1 MKLYKLTL
9 NNFYRYYGEQKI
21 VFSTENDKN
30 ITVLRGENG
39 TGKTTLLN
47 AFYWVMYGDVI
58 KPLTITNM
66 LNHRTKEELE
76 DNSCA
81 YSSVTLEFE
90 DRNKY
95 YTVVRKQRFIKQN
108 GYVKPDNT
116 LQPYISYID
125 QRTGN
130 EIEVSEK
137 DFFESIIPKELRGFF
152 FFDGERINKLAQ
164 IDGKKEIRQ
173 AILDILGLT
182 TIDNTSK
189 DLDSIRREYTKDLA
203 RLNSVNGEDLEDE
216 LESVE
221 LEISILEEAIEM
233 HETNIKEYRE
243 ELDKVEKYLQEC
255 NSSVINEKVS
265 RRRNLENSLQ
275 RAKNDLVET
284 KNIMSNHIAK
294 NLKLEIISRYFNDIE
309 SYLENKREKGEL
321 PSDIKIQF
329 IDDLIER
336 KKCIC
341 GCSLEEGSEHY
352 KLVMALKN
360 VAGRSELDDAYTKIT
375 SFIKQVKREE
385 DFYEKLNRL
394 TLKES
399 NILDSID
406 EYNKEMNDISKEI
419 QSSDQEKIRYNE
431 KRRLELNNNI
441 NDRTRKIGMAQSQ
454 LRVNKSNQ
462 KRIEEKIK
470 KVSINNNVTNRI
482 NKQIKQTES
491 LLALNNEIKEYFV
504 ETTRVELDKKIKE
517 VFSKISRKDY
527 RTPVLTK
534 DFELKIVN
542 NINDKLSKRSEV
554 LSTGEGQIT
563 SLSFIGS
570 LVEYAREKI
579 KEEILSDFSGGD
591 FPLVMDSPFGN
602 LDETHTANVAA
613 NIGVLA
619 SQVIIIVSDKQW
631 RKEVED
637 NMKSKVGKMYKIY
650 DENDRN
656 KKVSET
662 TMIKEEV
669 YVG

>member
-95 YTVVRKQRFIKQN
+95 YTVVRKQRFIKQK
-108 GYVKPDNT
+108 GYVNPDNT
-116 LQPYISYID
+116 MPPYISYID

-130 EIEVSEK
+130 EVEVSEK

-182 TIDNTSK
+182 TIDNTTK
-189 DLDSIRREYTKDLA
+189 DLESIRREYTKDLA
-203 RLNSVNGEDLEDE
+203 RLNSVNGENLEDE
-216 LESVE
+216 LESIE
-221 LEISILEEAIEM
+221 LDISILEEAIEM
-233 HETNIKEYRE
+233 HEQNIKEYRE

-265 RRRNLENSLQ
+265 RRKTLESSLKKSQNDLLETRNLI
-275 RAKNDLVET
+275 A
-284 KNIMSNHIAK
+284 NHIAK
-294 NLKLEIISRYFNDIE
+294 DLKLEIISRYFSDIE
-309 SYLENKREKGEL
+309 SYLEDKRQKGEL

-329 IDDLIER
+329 IEDLLER

-341 GCSLEEGSEHY
+341 GCSLEEGNEHY

-375 SFIKQVKREE
+375 SFIKQVRREE
-385 DFYEKLNRL
+385 NFYEKLNRL

-406 EYNKEMNDISKEI
+406 EYNKEINDISKEN
-419 QSSDQEKIRYNE
+419 QSSDLEKIRYNE

-454 LRVNKSNQ
+454 LRVNRSNQ

-470 KVSINNNVTNRI
+470 KVSINNNVTQRI
-482 NKQIKQTES
+482 SKQIKQTE
-491 LLALNNEIKEYFV
+491 LLILLNNEIKDYFV
-504 ETTRVELDKKIKE
+504 EATRMELDKKIKE
-517 VFSKISRKDY
+517 VFAKISRKDY

-570 LVEYAREKI
+570 LVEYAREKT

-613 NIGVLA
+613 NIGLLA

-650 DENDRN
+650 DENDKN

-662 TMIKEEV
+662 TMIKAEV

>member
-9 NNFYRYYGEQKI
+9 NNFYRYYGEQTI
-21 VFSTENDKN
+21 VFSTEDDKN

-58 KPLTITNM
+58 KPLTIPNM
-66 LNHRTKEELE
+66 LNNRTKEELE

-81 YSSVTLEFE
+81 YSSVILEFE

-95 YTVVRKQRFIKQN
+95 YTVIRKQRFIKQK
-108 GYVKPDNT
+108 GFVKPDNT
-116 LQPYISYID
+116 LPAYISYID

-130 EIEVSEK
+130 EVEVSEK

-164 IDGKKEIRQ
+164 IDGKEEIRQ

-182 TIDNTSK
+182 TIDNTTK
-189 DLDSIRREYTKDLA
+189 DLEGIRREYTKDLA
-203 RLNSVNGEDLEDE
+203 RLNSANGENLEDE
-216 LESVE
+216 LESID
-221 LEISILEEAIEM
+221 LEIGILEEAIGM
-233 HETNIKEYRE
+233 HEENIKIYKD
-243 ELDKVEKYLQEC
+243 ELEKVEKYLQEC

-265 RRRNLENSLQ
+265 RRRSLENSL
-275 RAKNDLVET
+275 RKAKTDLAET
-284 KNIMSNHIAK
+284 RSLTSSHIAK
-294 NLKLEIISRYFNDIE
+294 NLKLNIISRYFNDIE
-309 SYLENKREKGEL
+309 NYLEDKREKGEL

-336 KKCIC
+336 KRCIC

-375 SFIKQVKREE
+375 SFIKQVKRE
-385 DFYEKLNRL
+385 DNFYDKLNQL
-394 TLKES
+394 VLKES
-399 NILDSID
+399 NILDSMD
-406 EYNKEMNDISKEI
+406 EYTKEINDISKEI
-419 QSSDQEKIRYNE
+419 QNSDQEKIRYNE
-431 KRRLELNNNI
+431 KRRIELNNNI
-441 NDRTRKIGMAQSQ
+441 NDRIRKIGMAQSQ

-470 KVSINNNVTNRI
+470 KISINNNVTSRI
-482 NKQIKQTES
+482 SKQIKQTE
-491 LLALNNEIKEYFV
+491 LLISLNNEIKEYFV
-504 ETTRVELDKKIKE
+504 EATRIELDKKIKE

-527 RTPVLTK
+527 RIPVLTK

-542 NINDKLSKRSEV
+542 NLNDSLSKRSEI

-570 LVEYAREKI
+570 LVEYAREKT
-579 KEEILSDFSGGD
+579 KEDILSDFSGGD

-613 NIGVLA
+613 NIGLLA

-650 DENDRN
+650 DENDIN
-656 KKVSET
+656 KNVSET

>member
-9 NNFYRYYGEQKI
+9 NNFYRYYGEQTI
-21 VFSTENDKN
+21 VFSTESDKN

-58 KPLTITNM
+58 KPLTIPNM

-76 DNSCA
+76 DNSCT
-81 YSSVTLEFE
+81 YSSVILEFE

-95 YTVVRKQRFIKQN
+95 YTVIRKQRFIKQK

-116 LQPYISYID
+116 LPAYISYID

-130 EIEVSEK
+130 EVEVSEK

-164 IDGKKEIRQ
+164 IDGKAEIRQ

-182 TIDNTSK
+182 TIDNTTK
-189 DLDSIRREYTKDLA
+189 DLEGIRREYTKDLA
-203 RLNSVNGEDLEDE
+203 RLNSVNGENLEDE
-216 LESVE
+216 LESID
-221 LEISILEEAIEM
+221 LEIGILEEAIGM
-233 HETNIKEYRE
+233 HEENIKIYRD
-243 ELDKVEKYLQEC
+243 ELEKVEKYLQEC

-265 RRRNLENSLQ
+265 RRGSLENSL
-275 RAKNDLVET
+275 RKAKTDLAET
-284 KNIMSNHIAK
+284 RSLISSHIAK
-294 NLKLEIISRYFNDIE
+294 NLKLDIISRYFNDIE
-309 SYLENKREKGEL
+309 NYLENKREKGEL

-336 KKCIC
+336 KRCIC

-375 SFIKQVKREE
+375 SFIKQVKRE
-385 DFYEKLNRL
+385 DNFYDKLNGL
-394 TLKES
+394 ILKES
-399 NILDSID
+399 KILDSMD
-406 EYNKEMNDISKEI
+406 EYTKEISDISKEI
-419 QSSDQEKIRYNE
+419 QNSDQEKIRYNE
-431 KRRLELNNNI
+431 KRRVELNNNI

-454 LRVNKSNQ
+454 LRVNRNNQ

-470 KVSINNNVTNRI
+470 KISINNNVTSRI
-482 NKQIKQTES
+482 SKQIKQTES
-491 LLALNNEIKEYFV
+491 LLSLNNEIKEYFV
-504 ETTRVELDKKIKE
+504 EATRIELDKKIKE

-527 RTPVLTK
+527 RIPVLTK

-542 NINDKLSKRSEV
+542 NINDNLSKRSEI

-570 LVEYAREKI
+570 LVEYAREKT
-579 KEEILSDFSGGD
+579 KEDILSDFSGGD

-613 NIGVLA
+613 NIGLLA

-637 NMKSKVGKMYKIY
+637 NMKLKVGKMYKIY
-650 DENDRN
+650 DENDSN

>member
-1 MKLYKLTL
+1 M
-9 NNFYRYYGEQKI
+9 
-21 VFSTENDKN
+21 D
-30 ITVLRGENG
+30 
-39 TGKTTLLN
+39 
-47 AFYWVMYGDVI
+47 
-58 KPLTITNM
+58 
-66 LNHRTKEELE
+66 
-76 DNSCA
+76 
-81 YSSVTLEFE
+81 
-90 DRNKY
+90 
-95 YTVVRKQRFIKQN
+95 
-108 GYVKPDNT
+108 
-116 LQPYISYID
+116 
-125 QRTGN
+125 
-130 EIEVSEK
+130 
-137 DFFESIIPKELRGFF
+137 
-152 FFDGERINKLAQ
+152 
-164 IDGKKEIRQ
+164 
-173 AILDILGLT
+173 
-182 TIDNTSK
+182 
-189 DLDSIRREYTKDLA
+189 
-203 RLNSVNGEDLEDE
+203 
-216 LESVE
+216 
-221 LEISILEEAIEM
+221 ISILEEAIEM
-233 HETNIKEYRE
+233 HEQNIKEYRE

-265 RRRNLENSLQ
+265 RRKTLESSLKKSQNDLLETRNLI
-275 RAKNDLVET
+275 A
-284 KNIMSNHIAK
+284 NHIAK
-294 NLKLEIISRYFNDIE
+294 DLKLEIISRYFSDIE
-309 SYLENKREKGEL
+309 SYLEDKRQKGEL

-329 IDDLIER
+329 IEDLLER

-341 GCSLEEGSEHY
+341 GCSLEEGNEHY

-375 SFIKQVKREE
+375 SFIKQVRREE
-385 DFYEKLNRL
+385 NFYEKLNRL

-454 LRVNKSNQ
+454 LRVNRSNQ

-470 KVSINNNVTNRI
+470 KVSINNNVTQRI
-482 NKQIKQTES
+482 SKQIKQTE
-491 LLALNNEIKEYFV
+491 LLILLNNEIKDYFV
-504 ETTRVELDKKIKE
+504 EATRMELDKKIKE
-517 VFSKISRKDY
+517 VFAKISRKDY

-570 LVEYAREKI
+570 LVEYAREKT

-613 NIGVLA
+613 NIGLLA

-650 DENDRN
+650 DENDKN

>member
-95 YTVVRKQRFIKQN
+95 YTVVRKQRFIKQK
-108 GYVKPDNT
+108 GYVNPDNT
-116 LQPYISYID
+116 MPPYISYID

-130 EIEVSEK
+130 EVEVSEK

-182 TIDNTSK
+182 TIDNTTK
-189 DLDSIRREYTKDLA
+189 DLESIRREYTKDLA
-203 RLNSVNGEDLEDE
+203 RLNSVNGENLEDE
-216 LESVE
+216 LESIE
-221 LEISILEEAIEM
+221 LDISILEEAIEM
-233 HETNIKEYRE
+233 HEQNIKEYRE

-265 RRRNLENSLQ
+265 RRKTLESSLKKSQNDLLETRNLI
-275 RAKNDLVET
+275 A
-284 KNIMSNHIAK
+284 NHIAK
-294 NLKLEIISRYFNDIE
+294 DLKLEIISRYFSDIE
-309 SYLENKREKGEL
+309 SYLEDKRQKGEL

-329 IDDLIER
+329 IEDLLER

-341 GCSLEEGSEHY
+341 GCSLEEGNEHY

-375 SFIKQVKREE
+375 SFIKQVRREE
-385 DFYEKLNRL
+385 NFYEKLNRL

-454 LRVNKSNQ
+454 LRVNRSNQ

-470 KVSINNNVTNRI
+470 KVSINNNVTQRI
-482 NKQIKQTES
+482 SKQIKQTE
-491 LLALNNEIKEYFV
+491 LLILLNNEIKDYFV
-504 ETTRVELDKKIKE
+504 EATRMELDKKIKE
-517 VFSKISRKDY
+517 VFAKISRKDY
-527 RTPVLTK
+527 RTTVLTK

-570 LVEYAREKI
+570 LVEYSREKT

-613 NIGVLA
+613 NIGLLA

-650 DENDRN
+650 DENDKN

>member
-76 DNSCA
+76 DNSCV

-95 YTVVRKQRFIKQN
+95 YTVVRKQRFIKQK
-108 GYVKPDNT
+108 GYVNPDNT
-116 LQPYISYID
+116 MPPYISYID

-130 EIEVSEK
+130 EVEVSEK

-182 TIDNTSK
+182 TIDSTTK
-189 DLDSIRREYTKDLA
+189 DLESIRREYTKDLA
-203 RLNSVNGEDLEDE
+203 RLNSVNGENLEDE
-216 LESVE
+216 LESIE
-221 LEISILEEAIEM
+221 LDISILEEAIEM
-233 HETNIKEYRE
+233 HEQNIKEYRE

-265 RRRNLENSLQ
+265 RRKTLESSLKKSQNDLLETRNLI
-275 RAKNDLVET
+275 A
-284 KNIMSNHIAK
+284 NHIAK
-294 NLKLEIISRYFNDIE
+294 DLKLEIISRYFSDIE
-309 SYLENKREKGEL
+309 SYLEDKRQKGEL

-329 IDDLIER
+329 IEDLLER

-341 GCSLEEGSEHY
+341 GCSLEEGNEHY

-375 SFIKQVKREE
+375 SFIKQVRREE
-385 DFYEKLNRL
+385 NFYEKLNRL

-454 LRVNKSNQ
+454 LRVNRSNQ

-470 KVSINNNVTNRI
+470 KVSINNNVTQRI
-482 NKQIKQTES
+482 SKQIKQTE
-491 LLALNNEIKEYFV
+491 LLILLNNEIKDYFV
-504 ETTRVELDKKIKE
+504 EATRMELDKKIKE
-517 VFSKISRKDY
+517 VFAKISRKDY

-570 LVEYAREKI
+570 LVEYAREKT

-613 NIGVLA
+613 NIGLLA

-650 DENDRN
+650 DENDKN

>member
-95 YTVVRKQRFIKQN
+95 YTVVRKQRFIKQK
-108 GYVKPDNT
+108 GYVNPDNT
-116 LQPYISYID
+116 MPPYISYID

-130 EIEVSEK
+130 EVEVSEK

-182 TIDNTSK
+182 TIDNTTK
-189 DLDSIRREYTKDLA
+189 DLESIRREYTKDLA
-203 RLNSVNGEDLEDE
+203 RLNSVNGENLEDE
-216 LESVE
+216 LESIE
-221 LEISILEEAIEM
+221 LDISILEEAIEM
-233 HETNIKEYRE
+233 HEQNIKEYRE

-265 RRRNLENSLQ
+265 RRKTLESSLKKSQNDLLETRNLI
-275 RAKNDLVET
+275 A
-284 KNIMSNHIAK
+284 NHIAK
-294 NLKLEIISRYFNDIE
+294 DLKLEIISRYFSDIE
-309 SYLENKREKGEL
+309 SYLEDKRQKGEL

-329 IDDLIER
+329 IEDLLER

-341 GCSLEEGSEHY
+341 GCSLEEGNEHY

-375 SFIKQVKREE
+375 SFIKQVRREE
-385 DFYEKLNRL
+385 NFYEKLNRL

-399 NILDSID
+399 NILD
-406 EYNKEMNDISKEI
+406 MNI
-419 QSSDQEKIRYNE
+419 
-431 KRRLELNNNI
+431 
-441 NDRTRKIGMAQSQ
+441 T
-454 LRVNKSNQ
+454 
-462 KRIEEKIK
+462 K
-470 KVSINNNVTNRI
+470 K
-482 NKQIKQTES
+482 
-491 LLALNNEIKEYFV
+491 
-504 ETTRVELDKKIKE
+504 
-517 VFSKISRKDY
+517 
-527 RTPVLTK
+527 
-534 DFELKIVN
+534 
-542 NINDKLSKRSEV
+542 
-554 LSTGEGQIT
+554 
-563 SLSFIGS
+563 
-570 LVEYAREKI
+570 
-579 KEEILSDFSGGD
+579 
-591 FPLVMDSPFGN
+591 
-602 LDETHTANVAA
+602 
-613 NIGVLA
+613 
-619 SQVIIIVSDKQW
+619 
-631 RKEVED
+631 
-637 NMKSKVGKMYKIY
+637 
-650 DENDRN
+650 
-656 KKVSET
+656 
-662 TMIKEEV
+662 
-669 YVG
+669 

>member
-95 YTVVRKQRFIKQN
+95 YTVVRKQRFIKQK
-108 GYVKPDNT
+108 GYVNPDNT
-116 LQPYISYID
+116 MPPYISYID

-130 EIEVSEK
+130 EVEVSEK

-182 TIDNTSK
+182 TIDNTTK
-189 DLDSIRREYTKDLA
+189 DLESIRREYTKDLA
-203 RLNSVNGEDLEDE
+203 RLNSVNGENLEDE
-216 LESVE
+216 LESIE
-221 LEISILEEAIEM
+221 LDISILEEAIEM
-233 HETNIKEYRE
+233 HEQNIKEYRE

-265 RRRNLENSLQ
+265 RRKTLESSLKKSQNDLLETRNLI
-275 RAKNDLVET
+275 A
-284 KNIMSNHIAK
+284 NHIAK
-294 NLKLEIISRYFNDIE
+294 DLKLEIISRYFSDIE
-309 SYLENKREKGEL
+309 SYLEDKRQKGEL

-329 IDDLIER
+329 IEDLLER

-341 GCSLEEGSEHY
+341 GCSLEEGNEHY

-375 SFIKQVKREE
+375 SFIKQVRREE
-385 DFYEKLNRL
+385 NFYEKLNRL

-454 LRVNKSNQ
+454 LRVNRSNQ

-470 KVSINNNVTNRI
+470 KVSINNNVT
-482 NKQIKQTES
+482 QIKQTE
-491 LLALNNEIKEYFV
+491 LLILLNNEIKDYFV
-504 ETTRVELDKKIKE
+504 EATRMELDKKIKE
-517 VFSKISRKDY
+517 VFAKISRKDY

-570 LVEYAREKI
+570 LVEYAREKT

-613 NIGVLA
+613 NIGLLA

-650 DENDRN
+650 DENDKN

>member
-58 KPLTITNM
+58 KPLTIANM

-108 GYVKPDNT
+108 GYVKPDNI
-116 LQPYISYID
+116 LPPYISYID

-130 EIEVSEK
+130 EVEVSEK

-189 DLDSIRREYTKDLA
+189 DLYSIRREYTKDLA

-216 LESVE
+216 LGSIE

-265 RRRNLENSLQ
+265 RRRSLENSLH
-275 RAKNDLVET
+275 RAKTDLEEA
-284 KNIMSNHIAK
+284 KILMSNHIAK
-294 NLKLEIISRYFNDIE
+294 NLKLDIISRYFNDIE
-309 SYLENKREKGEL
+309 NYLENKREKGEL

-352 KLVMALKN
+352 KLVMALKS

-385 DFYEKLNRL
+385 NFYEKLNRL
-394 TLKES
+394 ILKES

-406 EYNKEMNDISKEI
+406 EYNKEIGDISKEI
-419 QSSDQEKIRYNE
+419 QNSDQEKIRYNE
-431 KRRLELNNNI
+431 KRRIELNNNI

-454 LRVNKSNQ
+454 LRVNKNNQ
-462 KRIEEKIK
+462 KKIEEKIK

-482 NKQIKQTES
+482 SKQIKQTEE

-504 ETTRVELDKKIKE
+504 DATRIELDKKIKE

-527 RTPVLTK
+527 RTPILTK

-542 NINDKLSKRSEV
+542 NINDNLSKRSEV

-570 LVEYAREKI
+570 LVEYAREKT

-650 DENDRN
+650 DENDSN